1 MRFLLVFLCPLVVVY
16 NTFSWSLSSF
26 YLISVSFYLLNVS
39 FYLFTVSFYLISLPF
54 CVFLRSFFA
63 ILCLSTIFLCHSVSF
78 YLMSVSSCFIV
89 VRGKTRRFLGRK
101 QRTLLGKNFDKRW
114 WGEGNKLQ
122 IVSENLEKVPII
134 VGGRKVPEN
143 QVEWV
148 HLSEQNFS
156 RKWLQLN
163 ERVEVTDL
171 FLTSFITLLKI
182 YRSKLISLQKI
193 WNNWNMKL

>member
-39 FYLFTVSFYLISLPF
+39 FYLFTVSFYRLSLPF
-54 CVFLRSFFA
+54 CVFLFHCCPWKNEMISRSKA
-63 ILCLSTIFLCHSVSF
+63 KNSF
-78 YLMSVSSCFIV
+78 
-89 VRGKTRRFLGRK
+89 G
-101 QRTLLGKNFDKRW
+101 QNFWQRW

-171 FLTSFITLLKI
+171 FLTSFITLLKM
-182 YRSKLISLQKI
+182 YK
-193 WNNWNMKL
+193 